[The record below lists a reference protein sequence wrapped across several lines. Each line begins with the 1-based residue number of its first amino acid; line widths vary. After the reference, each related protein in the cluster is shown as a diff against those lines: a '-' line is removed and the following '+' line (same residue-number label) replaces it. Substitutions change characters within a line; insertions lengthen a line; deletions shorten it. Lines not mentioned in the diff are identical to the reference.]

1 MYESELES
9 MGVNPKDQPRH
20 HYTLEEYFALERTGD
35 GRYEYWDGE
44 IVSMSGG
51 SKEHG
56 MITGNVYFGLR
67 QQMTGRD
74 CEVFNSEIPVKT
86 PTLPPYR
93 CPDTSVVCGE
103 AAFENVDGID
113 TLINP
118 TMVVEVLSPATER
131 RDRNEKRAAYQAL
144 PSLMDY
150 LMLAQGAPHATHFA
164 RQGEKWVRSD
174 YGDLNASIVLSI
186 GCSVTLSE
194 IYAAVQFE

>member
-1 MYESELES
+1 MAAD
-9 MGVNPKDQPRH
+9 PKDSPRH
-20 HYTLEEYFALERTGD
+20 YYTLEEYFALERTGD

-56 MITGNVYFGLR
+56 RIAGNVYFGLR
-67 QQMTGRD
+67 QQMADRG

-93 CPDTSVVCGE
+93 YPDTSVVCGE
-103 AAFENVDGID
+103 ASFENVEGID

-118 TMVVEVLSPATER
+118 TVIVEVLSPATER
-131 RDRNEKRAAYQAL
+131 RDRNEKRAAYHAL
-144 PSLMDY
+144 ASMKEY
-150 LMLAQGAPHATHFA
+150 LMLAQDAPHATRFSS
-164 RQGEKWVRSD
+164 QGDKWVRSD
-174 YGDLNASIVLSI
+174 YGDLKASIVLDSI
-186 GCSVTLSE
+186 QCTLTLSE